1 MSDWG
6 SGYVTDVEYAMNFHR
21 EQSPGVMGITCLL
34 NGIRNPDFDRGFSY
48 CELGCGTGITLL
60 VLAATNPQGRFV
72 GVDFNPVHIAFARD
86 AASAAGLTN
95 VEFIESSFED
105 LVHTGDG
112 AHPMFDVIALHGVY
126 SWVSEAT
133 RRAIVAV
140 LAKRLS
146 PGGLAY
152 LSYNSMPER
161 AMHLPLQRLLRDLAL
176 LRPGRSDER
185 FKWAAEQVAALY
197 ESNVPALKNAAVE
210 AFLRNSKVMDVRYLA
225 HEYLNEHWE
234 PMYHADVV
242 RDLAAAKMTYVGS
255 ASLLFNFP
263 DLRVSSEQAE
273 ILARINVPGVQ
284 ETLRDFCGNRG
295 FREDV
300 FVRGPLSISNDER
313 SARLRNLLLALV
325 VNPDQFKFEM
335 NVGPARGSM
344 NQDTYRPLV
353 AALAEGPKRVGELL
367 DLATRNGN
375 TGMTPIEI
383 VGVLVGTEQA
393 LPVSAAA
400 ERAQAA
406 SDRLNLVL
414 LSMSERM
421 HIGNRIGLAVP
432 ALGTGLHA
440 DVIGLKIFESLIKT
454 GRVSMRETA
463 DSLVKAWNAKGIRL
477 APEGKPLE
485 TEAEQIEYMGRRVR
499 EITDGWM
506 PVWYQFWPQFRSA
519 QLTQ

>member
-21 EQSPGVMGITCLL
+21 EQSPRVMSIACLL
-34 NGIRNPDFDRGFSY
+34 NGIRAPDFDRSFAY

-60 VLAATNPQGRFV
+60 LLAATNPQGRFV

-86 AASAAGLTN
+86 LASAAGVTN

-105 LVHTGDG
+105 LAQGGD
-112 AHPMFDVIALHGVY
+112 AAPQMFDVIALHGVY
-126 SWVSEAT
+126 SWVSEPT

-140 LAKRLS
+140 LARRLN

-176 LRPGRSDER
+176 TRPGRSDER
-185 FKWAAEQVAALY
+185 FTWAAEQVAALHA
-197 ESNVPALKNAAVE
+197 SNVPVFKNAAVD

-273 ILARINVPGVQ
+273 ILARINVPAVQ

-300 FVRGPLSISNDER
+300 FVRGPLSISDGER
-313 SARLRNLLLALV
+313 SARLRNLMLALV
-325 VNPDQFKFEM
+325 VNPDRFKFEM
-335 NVGPARGSM
+335 NIGPARGSM
-344 NQDTYRPLV
+344 NEDTYRPMV

-367 DLATRNGN
+367 DLAARNGRA
-375 TGMTPIEI
+375 GMTPIEV

-393 LPVSAAA
+393 LPISAAS
-400 ERAQAA
+400 EQSQATA
-406 SDRLNLVL
+406 DRLNQVL
-414 LSMSERM
+414 LAAADRM
-421 HIGNRIGLAVP
+421 HIANRIGLAVP
-432 ALGTGLHA
+432 ALGTALQVDA
-440 DVIGLKIFESLIKT
+440 IALKVFESLIGK
-454 GRVSMRETA
+454 GRVSAREIAET
-463 DSLVKAWNAKGIRL
+463 LVTAWNARGIRL
-477 APEGKPLE
+477 APDGKPLE
-485 TEAEQIEYMGRRVR
+485 SEAEQVEYMGKRVR
-499 EITDGWM
+499 EITDTWL
-506 PVWYQFWPQFRSA
+506 PVWYQFWPQFRGA